1 MSLII
6 HGELDAISGDAAGLQ
21 AVSDKQAAA
30 MQRMAST
37 LEAAASALQSPG
49 AGASLVGD
57 PVGDAKSAA
66 PASRSFTR
74 PSPPQPITTTG
85 NASSA
90 SASASTPESAPR
102 RSRTGQT
109 GRP

>member
-49 AGASLVGD
+49 AGASLQRVGAELHAD
-57 PVGDAKSAA
+57 
-66 PASRSFTR
+66 
-74 PSPPQPITTTG
+74 
-85 NASSA
+85 
-90 SASASTPESAPR
+90 
-102 RSRTGQT
+102 GQT
-109 GRP
+109 FSTHFADHSDKMNNNGLESGDQDGAADIEAVLSIST

>member
-37 LEAAASALQSPG
+37 LEAAAAALQSPG
-49 AGASLVGD
+49 AGASLQRVGAELHAD
-57 PVGDAKSAA
+57 GLTFSTQFADHSDKMNNNRAGLETGDQDGAA
-66 PASRSFTR
+66 DIEAVLS
-74 PSPPQPITTTG
+74 I
-85 NASSA
+85 
-90 SASASTPESAPR
+90 ST
-102 RSRTGQT
+102 
-109 GRP
+109 

>member
-37 LEAAASALQSPG
+37 LEAAA
-49 AGASLVGD
+49 
-57 PVGDAKSAA
+57 
-66 PASRSFTR
+66 
-74 PSPPQPITTTG
+74 
-85 NASSA
+85 
-90 SASASTPESAPR
+90 
-102 RSRTGQT
+102 
-109 GRP
+109 

>member
-37 LEAAASALQSPG
+37 LEAAASALQTTSP
-49 AGASLVGD
+49 A
-57 PVGDAKSAA
+57 DA
-66 PASRSFTR
+66 R
-74 PSPPQPITTTG
+74 PSWLK
-85 NASSA
+85 
-90 SASASTPESAPR
+90 
-102 RSRTGQT
+102 
-109 GRP
+109 